1 MDLREFKAAWEP
13 RDYSSPARR
22 KQLIDREFKAAVK
35 AYASVGR
42 RDAWTDEEQRKTEL
56 MKAIDRARAE
66 LPSLRVHSPEES
78 LVDFEV
84 MCFTNYRFLEDSF
97 NYTLGATIW
106 VLDELRRT
114 GKLHDAYDFLPSSR
128 MEIDEIYTPMD
139 FYHPCYED
147 DLIQSVAHVLDPK
160 NSTGDWT
167 DQFDGLMDLLDSE
180 KVTSAVEKF
189 KDLQW
194 KAMEIFLRCIEY
206 YDQKSRRIMQEIESL
221 QKPNPLMV
229 VRPENTEERIGEL
242 AQDGVDLSK
251 DRKHFTSHFED
262 FIGTNQRRIM
272 DSRELGKIMNEFRI
286 EDPFEICFAL
296 IYMIGYVDDAI
307 WSMKAGASV
316 VSAAGR
322 MLPWYVSPEDWDED
336 EDPWEGMTFDRGN
349 DWLEKTGLAEDLKR
363 LYSQGK
369 GGKNLAQRVYG
380 LCKGMM
386 PVGFHPFEEER
397 EQMKTAEDPD
407 ADLIADQAEILFL
420 SAFQA
425 GAANFR
431 GKHWWESEEDEFL
444 SAPDVEDEVREADA
458 GTDTASAEE
467 IAPPQI
473 HGMWGMVAKEQ
484 GRSTSA
490 EELPEPPAPPPVT
503 EEKMEAPDTSI
514 LLERARKEIKN
525 LKKALSEI
533 SREAE
538 DKENRYEHE
547 LKTLRMEHR
556 ELADLRELVFNRE
569 QDQRKVEKVEKQY
582 SYPYSNRKRTVIFG
596 GHDSFL
602 RAIKPMLPDVRFV
615 DADNI
620 TYSPEIIRN
629 ADVVWIQN
637 NCISHPQYWSIV
649 KNCKLAGVQMRYFA
663 FASAEKCAEQLVDW
677 DQK

>member
-1 MDLREFKAAWEP
+1 MSKKNADLGKAMVRKMDLREFKAAWEP

-22 KQLIDREFKAAVK
+22 KLLIDREFKAAVK

-56 MKAIDRARAE
+56 MKAIDRARVE
-66 LPSLRVHSPEES
+66 LRSLRVHSPEES

-84 MCFTNYRFLEDSF
+84 MCFTNYHFLEDSF
-97 NYTLGATIW
+97 NYILGAAIW

-167 DQFDGLMDLLDSE
+167 DQFDGLMDLLDSD
-180 KVTSAVEKF
+180 KAASAVEKF

-296 IYMIGYVDDAI
+296 IYMIGYADDAI

-336 EDPWEGMTFDRGN
+336 EDAWEGMTFDRGN
-349 DWLEKTGLAEDLKR
+349 DWLEKTGSAGDLER
-363 LYSQGK
+363 LYSHEK

-407 ADLIADQAEILFL
+407 ADMIADQAEILFL

-431 GKHWWESEEDEFL
+431 GKYWWENEED
-444 SAPDVEDEVREADA
+444 
-458 GTDTASAEE
+458 
-467 IAPPQI
+467 
-473 HGMWGMVAKEQ
+473 
-484 GRSTSA
+484 
-490 EELPEPPAPPPVT
+490 
-503 EEKMEAPDTSI
+503 
-514 LLERARKEIKN
+514 
-525 LKKALSEI
+525 
-533 SREAE
+533 
-538 DKENRYEHE
+538 
-547 LKTLRMEHR
+547 
-556 ELADLRELVFNRE
+556 
-569 QDQRKVEKVEKQY
+569 
-582 SYPYSNRKRTVIFG
+582 
-596 GHDSFL
+596 
-602 RAIKPMLPDVRFV
+602 
-615 DADNI
+615 
-620 TYSPEIIRN
+620 
-629 ADVVWIQN
+629 
-637 NCISHPQYWSIV
+637 
-649 KNCKLAGVQMRYFA
+649 
-663 FASAEKCAEQLVDW
+663 
-677 DQK
+677 